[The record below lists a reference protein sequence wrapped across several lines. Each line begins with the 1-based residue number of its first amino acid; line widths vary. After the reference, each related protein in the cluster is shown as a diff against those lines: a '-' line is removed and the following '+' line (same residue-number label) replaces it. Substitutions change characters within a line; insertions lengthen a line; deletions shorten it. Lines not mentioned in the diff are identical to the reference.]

1 MTSLYLSELTTET
14 SSTVNRESLEI
25 ELVPTIEYTD
35 EMIEAKRAFLM
46 VSAMWT
52 AKSALSLFRYG
63 SAAEFDDGDVMG
75 TNFWLIANKTRD
87 WTMLVCGSFMFTTSL
102 LDVLGSDGGDNLIAW
117 STFEWILD
125 ATLPFVY
132 AMLFYTYDRTF
143 EIANDASAS
152 SAD

>member
-1 MTSLYLSELTTET
+1 
-14 SSTVNRESLEI
+14 
-25 ELVPTIEYTD
+25 
-35 EMIEAKRAFLM
+35 M

-152 SAD
+152 SADQTKGLTVSVAARSEIVEMAAFDMATSFTLLKNRE